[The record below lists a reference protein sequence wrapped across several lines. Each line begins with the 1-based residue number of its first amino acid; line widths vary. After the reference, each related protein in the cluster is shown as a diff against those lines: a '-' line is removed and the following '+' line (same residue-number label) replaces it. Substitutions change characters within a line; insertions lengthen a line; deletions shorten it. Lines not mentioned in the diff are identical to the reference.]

1 MGELETPELKSIG
14 ISTALIL
21 TNIGMIWVFLYTPL
35 RLVNSIVFST
45 LIIGM
50 IFYGILLTAGNWIG
64 KKGIKE
70 QDMSKTIIGTALLQF
85 AYGMFGAGIL
95 NLLGTIAN
103 DVILLILGT
112 TLGITL
118 GISFLAALLVYWTDR
133 DFSQYQKYSSYA
145 FIAAFVMGILGSFSG
160 IFALI
165 TFCLVLLG
173 FLLDLI
179 YELWQLRSRPR
190 NVILNGFGIYVAF
203 MGVFV
208 QILRLVVESYLR
220 SR

>member
-1 MGELETPELKSIG
+1 MGKLETPELKSIG
-14 ISTALIL
+14 ISTALIM

-45 LIIGM
+45 LILGM
-50 IFYGILLTAGNWIG
+50 IFYGVLLTAGNWLG

-70 QDMSKTIIGTALLQF
+70 QDMQKAIIGTALLQF
-85 AYGMFGAGIL
+85 AYGMFGAGVL
-95 NLLGTIAN
+95 NLLGTTEN
-103 DVILLILGT
+103 SVIFLILGA
-112 TLGITL
+112 TLIITL
-118 GISFLAALLVYWTDR
+118 FISFLAGLLVYWTDR
-133 DFSQYQKYSSYA
+133 DFSKFQNYSSYA
-145 FIAAFVMGILGSFSG
+145 FIAAFVMGVIGSFSG
-160 IFALI
+160 IFATI
-165 TFCLVLLG
+165 AFFLVLLG

-179 YELWQLRSRPR
+179 YEIWQLRSRPR

-208 QILRLVVESYLR
+208 EILRLVVEAYLR